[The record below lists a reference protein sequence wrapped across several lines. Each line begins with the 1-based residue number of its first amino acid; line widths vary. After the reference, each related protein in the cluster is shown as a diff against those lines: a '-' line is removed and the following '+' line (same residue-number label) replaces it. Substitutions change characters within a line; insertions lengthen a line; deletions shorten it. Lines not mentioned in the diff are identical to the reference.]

1 MGENTVKILVTGF
14 TPFGG
19 KTINASWEAVK
30 RLPDEVDGVAIC
42 KLEIPTLFGVSGDI
56 VLEFVRREKPRAVIL
71 VGEAGGRKHITP
83 ERVAINVDDAR
94 IPDNNGQ
101 QPVDRPIVEGAR
113 EAYFSTLPVRKIIAA
128 IEAVGV
134 PAQISNSAG
143 TYVCNHIMYRL
154 LHEAN
159 TAEVPFLTGFIHV
172 PYCEEQV
179 TGKDTS
185 AFPLQDI
192 CIGLEAGV
200 RVVVEAV
207 LEEKYELP
215 KTIGNQR

>member
-1 MGENTVKILVTGF
+1 MSQY
-14 TPFGG
+14 
-19 KTINASWEAVK
+19 A
-30 RLPDEVDGVAIC
+30 DGD
-42 KLEIPTLFGVSGDI
+42 PTLFGASGI
-56 VLEFVRREKPRAVIL
+56 SLGIREKKKPCAVIL

-94 IPDNNGQ
+94 IPDNNGR

-143 TYVCNHIMYRL
+143 TYVCNHVMYRL

-159 TAEVPFLTGFIHV
+159 TAEEPFLTGFIHV

-179 TGKDTS
+179 VEKDYP
-185 AFPLQDI
+185 ALPLPDI
-192 CIGLEAGV
+192 CRGLEVAV
-200 RVVVEAV
+200 RVVIEAV
-207 LEEKYELP
+207 LA
-215 KTIGNQR
+215 